1 MSNLGFRNPEALSTG
16 FRLLPYD
23 HSKVYKINPRNG
35 FSFGYDHPRDALPSD
50 QEYIIP
56 QEAIRIVERSGTR
69 VYYKVSAAYLNSL
82 CVGGNRFNAFD
93 AYSFQADE
101 IIVEDKVQK
110 VIPIIMGKVSERS
123 MQWLRKV
130 DKIYHRNGRAY
141 LGRRSRVLNRTHG
154 GVCLV
159 LADTLEVPNA

>member
-1 MSNLGFRNPEALSTG
+1 MSNLGFRNPEALSG
-16 FRLLPYD
+16 NSRLLPYD

-35 FSFGYDHPRDALPSD
+35 FSFGYVHPRDALPSD

-56 QEAIRIVERSGTR
+56 QEAIRIVGRPGAR

-82 CVGGNRFNAFD
+82 CVGGDRFNVFD
-93 AYSFQADE
+93 AYSFGFDE
-101 IIVEDKVQK
+101 IIVEDKVPK
-110 VIPIIMGKVSERS
+110 VIPIIMGKVSEQS
-123 MQWLRKV
+123 MRWLRKA

-154 GVCLV
+154 GVRLV
-159 LADTLEVPNA
+159 LSDTLEVPNA